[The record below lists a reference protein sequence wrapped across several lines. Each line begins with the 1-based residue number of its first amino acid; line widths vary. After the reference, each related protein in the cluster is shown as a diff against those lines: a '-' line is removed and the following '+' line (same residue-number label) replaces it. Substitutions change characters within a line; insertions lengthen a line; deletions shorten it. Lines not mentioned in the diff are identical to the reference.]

1 MSDKTEEGSKQEVAE
16 QGVAVPTPAKPG
28 QIDLN
33 IGAYERIYLKCWGSA
48 ARIALKTKQGTTDQQ
63 TAITELLFHRFFD
76 DQIKVRVAGES
87 ARAMEPMMEQL
98 REFVANRQ
106 FA

>member
-1 MSDKTEEGSKQEVAE
+1 MGDKTEEGTEKGTE
-16 QGVAVPTPAKPG
+16 QGVAIPASAKPG

-33 IGAYERIYLKCWGSA
+33 IGAYERIYLKCWEA
-48 ARIALKTKQGTTDQQ
+48 AERIVSGTTPGR
-63 TAITELLFHRFFD
+63 TERRAAIAELMFQRFFD